1 MRLSITK
8 HCSSPRRRWQI
19 LLICLILIVLNL
31 TSSMVYQNNSKKT
44 AAKNQ
49 YKNDQQLPQHARESF
64 VTEIN
69 TVNYNEILPPEEN
82 DEEPK
87 DDIIDLNNDN
97 DDNISEKQNEIES
110 IPAQLSTPLSI
121 SSSST
126 KVANKDTKGQFFSKC
141 PFG

>member
-8 HCSSPRRRWQI
+8 HFSSPRRRWQI
-19 LLICLILIVLNL
+19 LLICLILIILNL
-31 TSSMVYQNNSKKT
+31 TSSMVYQNNSKKS

-49 YKNDQQLPQHARESF
+49 YKNDNQIPQHARESL

-82 DEEPK
+82 EEESK

-97 DDNISEKQNEIES
+97 DDKTSENQNEIES

-121 SSSST
+121 LSSST
-126 KVANKDTKGQFFSKC
+126 KVVDKGTKWLVFI
-141 PFG
+141 

>member
-8 HCSSPRRRWQI
+8 HFSSPRRRWQI

-31 TSSMVYQNNSKKT
+31 TSSMVYQNNSKKS

-49 YKNDQQLPQHARESF
+49 YKNDHQIPQHARESL

-82 DEEPK
+82 EEESK

-97 DDNISEKQNEIES
+97 DDKISENQNEIES
-110 IPAQLSTPLSI
+110 IPAQLSTPHSI
-121 SSSST
+121 LSSST
-126 KVANKDTKGQFFSKC
+126 KVADKGTK
-141 PFG
+141 